1 MLGRYMLS
9 SIVSFLM
16 VVMCAT
22 PFFALAETAA
32 DIQRQIDDQNSQLTA
47 INKEIAQYQTQLNA
61 TSAKKKT
68 LQNKL
73 NEILISLKKTAAS
86 ITATRAKLTTTQLQ
100 LQQLANTISDTQTQI
115 NQNKSGLG
123 ESIRLMNIADAQPL
137 AVQILGAEDISNA
150 WREVDRTESIQ
161 DAVKGHIETL
171 GVQEATLTQT
181 KVAVDKKKQTLV
193 EQQNTLVAEQGSIA
207 ATKKAQDELLAQTKA
222 KESEYQALLKKKKAQ
237 QASMEAALGDLNAKF
252 QVAVKASQITP
263 AGVGILQWPVDN
275 VRITQYFGNTPFA
288 ASGAYSGKGHNG
300 IDLGMPIGTPLHAA
314 LSGTVLGTGNTD
326 AIKGCYSFGKWVL
339 IKHANGLDTMYAHLS
354 QINVSQGQEV
364 KTGDL
369 IGYSGETGYATG
381 PHLHFG
387 VYVSSATQIIQLSQA
402 TNKATPC
409 ANAVMPVAP
418 LSGYLNPLNYLPA
431 Q

>member
-1 MLGRYMLS
+1 MLS